1 MGDFISEVKSGLRR
15 FKNQFGQKAK
25 SREGMKTLGHF
36 IQQGFPAQLRSGL
49 IRIISGAIP
58 SESKSVF
65 EKIEA
70 IRQEIEDRGNE
81 EVPIFYSP
89 KPIDPNSDDAS
100 RVTTPGELKTFTC
113 EHLAKN
119 TSVPKDVGQL
129 MHLIA
134 RDSGAQT
141 LLELGSCVGIGASYL
156 ASVPTCQRFISFE
169 GSAGLAKIAK
179 HSTLQVFEKAE
190 MYNLMFEEGLDTV
203 LPTLNQDL
211 DFAWI
216 DGHHEKQ
223 ATLHYFDR
231 IKPHLKK
238 GAIVAFDDIYWSTDM
253 LEAWEQLR
261 QAKGFSHTIDVGVCG
276 IGIWTGED
284 QSPREWSVNRFVRSG
299 NWQPQKPAGWKQA

>member
-1 MGDFISEVKSGLRR
+1 MIADLP
-15 FKNQFGQKAK
+15 KN
-25 SREGMKTLGHF
+25 RE
-36 IQQGFPAQLRSGL
+36 
-49 IRIISGAIP
+49 
-58 SESKSVF
+58 
-65 EKIEA
+65 
-70 IRQEIEDRGNE
+70 
-81 EVPIFYSP
+81 
-89 KPIDPNSDDAS
+89 
-100 RVTTPGELKTFTC
+100 
-113 EHLAKN
+113 
-119 TSVPKDVGQL
+119 
-129 MHLIA
+129 
-134 RDSGAQT
+134 
-141 LLELGSCVGIGASYL
+141 IGAGWLVSFVFQCLLSGWFTKYLPALSSFSYRTP
-156 ASVPTCQRFISFE
+156 VISFE